1 MVTLR
6 NSGRKQQTRLSFNP
20 LPTSSPAASAL
31 PEQIQ
36 NRAAAVRYDTMG
48 SPTKKRRLRPSPAQA
63 KLVIDTVSSASNK
76 AALPTPEPSSQIE
89 AIIEK
94 DGAHSL
100 QSTTSSEDDEP
111 ITPRKNGRRRRGF
124 MGTHDVEG
132 VDGLTTQ
139 LHAGRKQKNKP
150 HQKCPS
156 TTLHPTV
163 DLSTSDESDIPSP
176 SKRARKTPQRPLQAT
191 PQSSV
196 TVVSEEESEPI
207 PVKSSKRGERASRT
221 VPQTPQNSRQ
231 HPSPTSSSSL
241 QFKQVSI
248 PTNRLRQTTATPTRS
263 SKNFDASPSK
273 KIYPKKRHGQPSPR
287 LHDSVQPESDESN
300 DSLMDELRVATKEP
314 ERELSISHDDTGSPS
329 NHAIKSP
336 GRKRRKHLIN
346 ISSSVD
352 ESDSAEGS
360 PRVRNRPQD
369 KKEHT
374 GFTRA
379 KQETNKKSTR
389 QKQLDLLRRRRAGKA
404 DGPMSDDDDLE
415 IQQQDSE
422 LDVYSDEP
430 VELEDEESGTER
442 VRRAIPPNLDE
453 YEEDFVDDDDDTT
466 GAHPDLADI
475 PLEFTRHAHKR
486 PIEHFK
492 DVVEWMIHNKL
503 NPAFARNDPVYTIA
517 VRKLDDVV
525 QGYAGSKFMSSAW
538 KAEFLEALKKYPDC
552 TKIDV
557 PTMHD
562 RKCEACGRSGH
573 PAKNQ
578 LTFSGKPYDRESLE
592 DVSSDDDDEE
602 EEEGTEDPESETH
615 SPQIHVKAF
624 FLGRTCNANAET
636 AHALHHWRHQLNQFV
651 LICLRSEGHLAPDKI
666 LERDR
671 WNTKKKE
678 KYANGVVDE
687 MEANGQMKELYREFK
702 QNLEIAR
709 EAKNEGSYFYG
720 RNG

>member
-48 SPTKKRRLRPSPAQA
+48 SPTKKRRLRSSPAQV

-89 AIIEK
+89 ATIEN
-94 DGAHSL
+94 DRAHSV

-124 MGTHDVEG
+124 IGTRNDEG
-132 VDGLTTQ
+132 VGVLTTP
-139 LHAGRKQKNKP
+139 LNAERKQENEP
-150 HQKCPS
+150 HQERAP

-163 DLSTSDESDIPSP
+163 ELSTTDESDNPSP
-176 SKRARKTPQRPLQAT
+176 SRHTPKKNPNPYQSGLVSVGNGHLEPFLKRLKT
-191 PQSSV
+191 
-196 TVVSEEESEPI
+196 
-207 PVKSSKRGERASRT
+207 
-221 VPQTPQNSRQ
+221 
-231 HPSPTSSSSL
+231 
-241 QFKQVSI
+241 QVSI
-248 PTNRLRQTTATPTRS
+248 PTNRLRKTTATPTRS
-263 SKNFDASPSK
+263 SKNVNASPRK
-273 KIYPKKRHGQPSPR
+273 KAYPKKRQSQPSPR
-287 LHDSVQPESDESN
+287 LHGSGEPESDDSN
-300 DSLMDELRVATKEP
+300 DSLMDELRVATKTP
-314 ERELSISHDDTGSPS
+314 ERELSMSHDDSESPS
-329 NHAIKSP
+329 NHAIRSP
-336 GRKRRKHLIN
+336 RRRRRKHLIN

-352 ESDSAEGS
+352 ASGSAEGS
-360 PRVRNRPQD
+360 PGVGNRPQD
-369 KKEHT
+369 KKEHR

-379 KQETNKKSTR
+379 KQETTKKSMR

-404 DGPMSDDDDLE
+404 DDPMSDDDDLE
-415 IQQQDSE
+415 VQRQNSE
-422 LDVYSDEP
+422 LDVDSDEP
-430 VELEDEESGTER
+430 LELEDEESGTER
-442 VRRAIPPNLDE
+442 IRRAIPPNLDE

-573 PAKNQ
+573 PAKHQ

-592 DVSSDDDDEE
+592 DVSSDDDEEE
-602 EEEGTEDPESETH
+602 EEEGTEDPESESH
-615 SPQIHVKAF
+615 SPQTHVKAF

-651 LICLRSEGHLAPDKI
+651 LICLRSEGHLAPEKI

-709 EAKNEGSYFYG
+709 EAKNEGNYFYG

>member
-1 MVTLR
+1 
-6 NSGRKQQTRLSFNP
+6 
-20 LPTSSPAASAL
+20 
-31 PEQIQ
+31 
-36 NRAAAVRYDTMG
+36 
-48 SPTKKRRLRPSPAQA
+48 
-63 KLVIDTVSSASNK
+63 
-76 AALPTPEPSSQIE
+76 
-89 AIIEK
+89 
-94 DGAHSL
+94 
-100 QSTTSSEDDEP
+100 
-111 ITPRKNGRRRRGF
+111 

-132 VDGLTTQ
+132 VDGLTTPLNVGRKQ
-139 LHAGRKQKNKP
+139 KGRKQKNKP
-150 HQKCPS
+150 HQECPP

-163 DLSTSDESDIPSP
+163 ELSTTDESDISSP
-176 SKRARKTPQRPLQAT
+176 SKRARKTPQSPLQAT
-191 PQSSV
+191 PRSSV

-207 PVKSSKRGERASRT
+207 PVRSNKRGERASRT

-231 HPSPTSSSSL
+231 PPSPTSSSSL

-263 SKNFDASPSK
+263 SKNFNASPRRK
-273 KIYPKKRHGQPSPR
+273 AYPKKRQGQPSPR
-287 LHDSVQPESDESN
+287 SHGPVEPESDDSN
-300 DSLMDELRVATKEP
+300 DSLMDELRVATKTP
-314 ERELSISHDDTGSPS
+314 ERELSMSHDDNESPS

-346 ISSSVD
+346 ISSSVV

-374 GFTRA
+374 VFTRA
-379 KQETNKKSTR
+379 KHETNKKSTR

-404 DGPMSDDDDLE
+404 DDPISDDEDLE
-415 IQQQDSE
+415 IQLQDSE
-422 LDVYSDEP
+422 LDVNSDEP
-430 VELEDEESGTER
+430 FELEDEESGTER

-557 PTMHD
+557 TTMHD

-573 PAKNQ
+573 PAKHQ

-602 EEEGTEDPESETH
+602 EGTDDPESESH
-615 SPQIHVKAF
+615 SPQTHVKAF

-651 LICLRSEGHLAPDKI
+651 LICLRSEGHLSPEKI

-709 EAKNEGSYFYG
+709 EAKNEGNYFYG